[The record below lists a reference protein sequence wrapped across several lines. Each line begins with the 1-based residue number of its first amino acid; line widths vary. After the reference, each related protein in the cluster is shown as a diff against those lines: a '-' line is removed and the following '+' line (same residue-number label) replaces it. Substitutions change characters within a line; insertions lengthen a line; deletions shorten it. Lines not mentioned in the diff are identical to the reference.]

1 LKIEL
6 ELDVALFQRPLA
18 LESAHRDDRVSPRA
32 MSGVLNADRGR
43 AMMKIYHASSIALA
57 ALVPAAAAMPEGQL
71 AIDLALGAAMPV
83 HSHIAMNFV
92 RARCERRDAA
102 RTRAARSVRAR
113 RRATRA
119 TRRDGERSTD
129 ERRASDGTQIISD
142 YAPKRARGPT
152 RAATLA
158 LTVATAVGLFKLNTQ
173 GDGITRTVKSL
184 WKA

>member
-1 LKIEL
+1 
-6 ELDVALFQRPLA
+6 
-18 LESAHRDDRVSPRA
+18 
-32 MSGVLNADRGR
+32 
-43 AMMKIYHASSIALA
+43 MMKIYHASSIALA

-92 RARCERRDAA
+92 RARCERRDARANA
-102 RTRAARSVRAR
+102 RGPRSRSGALDAR
-113 RRATRA
+113 TRA

-158 LTVATAVGLFKLNTQ
+158 LTAATAVGLFKLNTQ

>member
-1 LKIEL
+1 
-6 ELDVALFQRPLA
+6 
-18 LESAHRDDRVSPRA
+18 

-43 AMMKIYHASSIALA
+43 GMMKIYHASSIALA

-92 RARCERRDAA
+92 RARCEIGRHRAEGSHAGTARAGRARDSAH
-102 RTRAARSVRAR
+102 R
-113 RRATRA
+113 RRARC
-119 TRRDGERSTD
+119 DGERLTD
-129 ERRASDGTQIISD
+129 ERRAGDGTQIISD
-142 YAPKRARGPT
+142 YVPKGARGPT

-158 LTVATAVGLFKLNTQ
+158 LTAATAVGLFKLNTQ